1 MKTVGDALRW
11 RAARHPES
19 VALSVQGRQTS
30 FAELDEGSSR
40 LAAGLVEKLGVH
52 PGDRVAILDKN
63 SDRYLELIF
72 AVAKA
77 GGVMVPVNWRLKP
90 GEVAKVAADA
100 EPRTLVVGDEFAESA
115 TEVACPVLSFD
126 ELPRGEA
133 DPGRDGAEH
142 EVAWQLYTSGTTGL
156 PKGARLTHANV
167 FSMIASL
174 GLELPEMVEGTAS
187 LVLSPLYHIGGC
199 GWALLA
205 LTRGARCVVV
215 REVVPEQL
223 LATLVEEQVATGMIV
238 PAVLLSLTQLEGV
251 DVCDFA
257 ALRNVCYGASPIS
270 QSLLEASINIFGCR
284 FTQLYGLT
292 ETTGAITALRHE
304 DHQGGRLLS
313 CGRAMFGGEV
323 RIVDGDDRL
332 LPAGQVGEIVYRGPN
347 LMEGYWRRPEDT
359 AQALR
364 GGWFH
369 TGDAGS
375 ADGDGFLYIRDRIKD
390 MIVSGGENVYP
401 AEVESVLS
409 GHPAVAD
416 VAVIGVPDE
425 RWGETVK
432 ALVVRRP
439 GAGLGGEELVEW
451 ARSRLAGYK
460 RPRLVDFV
468 AAIPRNPSGKIL
480 KHELRERYWAGEE
493 RRVH

>member
-1 MKTVGDALRW
+1 MGDTLRW

-19 VALSVQGRQTS
+19 AALSFQDRRTS

-40 LAAGLVEKLGVH
+40 LAAGLVDKLGIK

-63 SDRYLELIF
+63 SDRYVELIF

-100 EPRTLVVGDEFAESA
+100 EPGVLVVGDEFAASA
-115 TEVACPVLSFD
+115 TEVACPLLGFD

-133 DPGRDGAEH
+133 DPGADGGEH

-156 PKGARLTHANV
+156 PKGARLTHANL
-167 FSMIASL
+167 FSMIGSL

-215 REVVPEQL
+215 REVVPQQL
-223 LATLVEEQVATGMIV
+223 PATLVEEQVATGMIV
-238 PAVLLSLTQLEGV
+238 PAVLLSLTQLQGV
-251 DVCDFA
+251 EARDYS

-270 QSLLEASINIFGCR
+270 QSLLEASIGIFGCR

-304 DHQGGRLLS
+304 DHNGGRLLS

-323 RIVDGDDRL
+323 RIAGEDGRL
-332 LPAGQVGEIVYRGPN
+332 LPAGQVGEIVYRGPS
-347 LMEGYWRRPEDT
+347 LMEGYWRRSEDT
-359 AQALR
+359 AKALR

-369 TGDAGS
+369 TGDAGTVD
-375 ADGDGFLYIRDRIKD
+375 AGGFIYIRDRIND
-390 MIVSGGENVYP
+390 MIISGGENVYP

-416 VAVIGVPDE
+416 VAVIGIPDE

-432 ALVVRRP
+432 AVVVRRP
-439 GAGLGGEELVEW
+439 GAALGGEELIEW
-451 ARSRLAGYK
+451 AGSRVAGYK
-460 RPRLVDFV
+460 RPRSVDFV
-468 AAIPRNPSGKIL
+468 TTIPRNPSGKIL
-480 KHELRERYWAGEE
+480 KHELRERYWAGKE